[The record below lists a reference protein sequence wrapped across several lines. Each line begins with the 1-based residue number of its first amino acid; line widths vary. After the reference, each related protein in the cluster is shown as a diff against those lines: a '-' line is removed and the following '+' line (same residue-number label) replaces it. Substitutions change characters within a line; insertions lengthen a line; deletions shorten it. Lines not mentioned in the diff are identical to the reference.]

1 MTYKEIVEHIEDM
14 CSTHKLVED
23 FSYGMLSDIKPE
35 GQYTPYVFLLP
46 QSHQMER
53 TTVVYNFDLLCMDY
67 IGHYANNPDRYLLVQ
82 DRLIKIILDILSHLE
97 YNFNEK
103 VHFIKSGGFTTSV
116 ERFDDEVI
124 CVSYNLSVIVPRGL
138 NECDAPF
145 PVTFTNDFLLSGDF
159 TDLEKL
165 VKMFRILCLEHKMIN
180 TFNYGF
186 LSDIKVGEIPQVF
199 YPYVF
204 LLPGEHT
211 YSENKMTYRFN
222 MIVMDIVKNEVS
234 FDTIDFQNT
243 LTIQSN
249 CIQYGLDILAKIKYD
264 QLFSQITILDN
275 PSITT
280 FVERF
285 DDEVSGA
292 TFLIEVEIKQNLDYC
307 SAPF

>member
-1 MTYKEIVEHIEDM
+1 MTYKDLVELIEEMSD
-14 CSTHKLVED
+14 THKLVQH
-23 FSYGMLSDIKPE
+23 FAYGMFSDIKPE
-35 GQYTPYVFLLP
+35 ADKTPYVFLMP
-46 QSHQMER
+46 QSHRIDR
-53 TTVVYNFDLLCMDY
+53 TSIIYNFDLLVMDWT
-67 IGHYANNPDRYLLVQ
+67 GHYANNKDRYLLVQ

-97 YNFNEK
+97 YNFDDK
-103 VHFIKSGGFTTSV
+103 VHFVKSGGFTTSV

-124 CVSYNLSVIVPRGL
+124 CVSYALSVVVPNAL

-145 PVTFTNDFLLSGDF
+145 SVDITNDFLLEKKFNS
-159 TDLEKL
+159 LETL
-165 VKMFRILCLEHKMIN
+165 VKMFRLVGTDHKMIT
-180 TFNYGF
+180 TFGYGF
-186 LSDIKVGEIPQVF
+186 LSDIKLGEIPQVY

-204 LLPGEHT
+204 LLPAEHT
-211 YSENKMTYRFN
+211 YSQNKMTYRFN

-234 FDTIDFQNT
+234 FDTIDFKNT

-264 QLFSQITILDN
+264 PTFSNITILDN

-285 DDEVSGA
+285 DDDVSGA
-292 TFLIEVEIKQNLDYC
+292 TFLLEVETKQNLDYC